1 MEYEIPSEL
10 PNFSEP
16 RLLKYTDQYM
26 ARKEP
31 DESPTLESLI
41 PEPETCCVTRA
52 PSFQRLGSYL
62 VTAHFFVLSI
72 SVVEAGI

>member
-1 MEYEIPSEL
+1 
-10 PNFSEP
+10 
-16 RLLKYTDQYM
+16 M

-31 DESPTLESLI
+31 DESPTLEPLI
-41 PEPETCCVTRA
+41 PEPEPYCVTRA

-62 VTAHFFVLSI
+62 VRAHFFLLSI